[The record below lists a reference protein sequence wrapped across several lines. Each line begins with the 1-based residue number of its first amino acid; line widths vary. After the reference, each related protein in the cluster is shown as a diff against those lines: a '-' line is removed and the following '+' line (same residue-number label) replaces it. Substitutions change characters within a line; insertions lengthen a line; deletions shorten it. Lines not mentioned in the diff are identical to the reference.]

1 MSNTKIVVRMVV
13 LLVQAALAAAVLY
26 GGVMIAWAF
35 FG

>member
-1 MSNTKIVVRMVV
+1 MSNTKILVRMVV
-13 LLVQAALAAAVLY
+13 LLVEAALAVAVLY